1 MSELPKTFDPASIE
15 SRWYAHWEASGQFRP
30 DRPNAEP
37 WTIVNPP
44 PNVTGSLH
52 IGHALDN
59 TLQDIL
65 TRHARLKGKD
75 ALWVVGTDH
84 AGIATQMVVERQM
97 GALTPPQKRT
107 DLTREEFVA
116 KVWAWKEESGGEIT
130 QQLRRLGCSMDWANE
145 RFTMDEGFSKAV
157 LKVFV
162 DLHKQ
167 GLLYR
172 DKRLVNWDPGLGTA
186 ISDLEVETREI
197 KGSFWHLRYPL
208 EDGSGFIEVA
218 TTRPETMLADMAV
231 AVNGA
236 DERYTAMIGK
246 QVKLPITGRLIP
258 IIADDHADPEL
269 GSGAVKIT
277 PGHDFNDFEVGK
289 RAGMAAG
296 SMLNMLDAKARVVQV
311 SDGLI
316 PAELLGL
323 TTAEARKAVVARLKD
338 EGFLI
343 PHVDKDGEEHDAEPR
358 TIQTPYGDRSGVV
371 IEPWLTD
378 QWYVDAKTLAQ
389 PAIEAV
395 QTGAIDIVPKTWE
408 KTFFNWMD
416 NIQPWCVSRQLWW
429 GHQIPAW
436 FGSDGT
442 PYVAETE
449 AEAQALAGEGVSL
462 TRDPD
467 VLDTWFSSAL
477 WPFATLGW
485 DGSSPLPQ
493 AGGAGGGHALTSN
506 ATPEGEREPTPQ
518 SPPASGRGGQLGGRY
533 PNDVLIS
540 GFDILFFWNA
550 RMMMQGLHFMKDVPF
565 RTLYLH
571 GLVRAADGAKMS
583 KSKGNVVNPLGLI
596 DTYGADAL
604 RFFMAAMESQ
614 GRDIKMDE
622 KRVEGYRNF
631 ATKLW
636 NAARFAQANGIVAS
650 TNLEAPRANLAVNK
664 WIIAETIATV
674 QTVDLALADYRF
686 DGAANAIYQF
696 AWSRFCDWY
705 LELIKPQMVGDE
717 RGVIDDESKAVAGW
731 VLDQILVL
739 LHPFMPFITE
749 ELWHAMGPRNH
760 DLIVAQW
767 PMADARALDPEA
779 SKEVDWLIRLVQEI
793 RTARN
798 ETNVP
803 PGARTDLMV
812 LTTPYAGY
820 SADAPPAVPTELI
833 QRIERLRAPLRRL
846 ARIDN
851 AVFINT
857 GTEIDLDTGEHLDR
871 TREQTSAKVLGP
883 QIVVDDVTF
892 ILPLE
897 GVIDID
903 AERARLTKA
912 IAAAEKERDALS
924 GRLGNAS
931 FVERA
936 KPEAVEKAKA
946 DHADK
951 AAEAARL
958 QAALGRLG

>member
-97 GALTPPQKRT
+97 GAMAPPQKRT
-107 DLTREEFVA
+107 DLSREDFIA

-208 EDGSGFIEVA
+208 ADGSGFIEVA

-231 AVNGA
+231 AVNA
-236 DERYTAMIGK
+236 SDARYTALIGK

-323 TTAEARKAVVARLKD
+323 TTAEARKAIVAQLKA

-343 PHVDKDGEEHDAEPR
+343 AHVDKDGVEHDAEPR

-395 QTGAIDIVPKTWE
+395 RVGAIDIVPKTWE
-408 KTFFNWMD
+408 KTFFNWME

-436 FGSDGT
+436 FGPDGT

-449 AEAQALAGEGVSL
+449 AEAQALAGAGVAL

-477 WPFATLGW
+477 WPFATMGW
-485 DGSSPLPQ
+485 
-493 AGGAGGGHALTSN
+493 
-506 ATPEGEREPTPQ
+506 PEKSDPT
-518 SPPASGRGGQLGGRY
+518 LGGRY

-550 RMMMQGLHFMKDVPF
+550 RMMMQGLHFMKNVPF

-596 DTYGADAL
+596 DQYGADAL

-650 TNLEAPRANLAVNK
+650 TTLEAPRAELAVNK

-674 QTVDLALADYRF
+674 QQVDLALADYRF

-705 LELIKPQMVGDE
+705 LELIKPQMVDDV
-717 RGVIDDESKAVAGW
+717 RGQIDDESKAVAGW

-749 ELWHAMGPRNH
+749 ELWHAMGAREH

-767 PMADARALDPEA
+767 PMADARSLDPEA
-779 SKEVDWLIRLVQEI
+779 SREVDWLIRLVQEI

-798 ETNVP
+798 ELNVP
-803 PGARTDLMV
+803 PGARLPLHVRD
-812 LTTPYAGY
+812 
-820 SADAPPAVPTELI
+820 ADAATLAQLERQAPAL
-833 QRIERLRAPLRRL
+833 ARL
-846 ARIDN
+846 ARVTH
-851 AVFINT
+851 AEGEAT
-857 GTEIDLDTGEHLDR
+857 GGAA
-871 TREQTSAKVLGP
+871 QV
-883 QIVVDDVTF
+883 VVDEATF
-892 ILPLE
+892 VLPLE
-897 GVIDID
+897 GVIDLES
-903 AERARLTKA
+903 ERTRLTKA
-912 IAAAEKERDALS
+912 IAAAEKERDALA

>member
-157 LKVFV
+157 IKVFV
-162 DLHKQ
+162 DLHKE

-208 EDGSGFIEVA
+208 ADESGFIEVA

-236 DERYTAMIGK
+236 DERYTALIGK

-316 PAELLGL
+316 PADLLGL
-323 TTAEARKAVVARLKD
+323 TTAEARKAIVARLKD

-343 PHVDKDGEEHDAEPR
+343 AHVDKDGVEHDAEPR

-436 FGSDGT
+436 FGPDGT

-449 AEAQALAGEGVSL
+449 AEAQALAGDGVTL

-485 DGSSPLPQ
+485 AEEGAVPSPLRGEGQGEGQP
-493 AGGAGGGHALTSN
+493 SS
-506 ATPEGEREPTPQ
+506 ATPGTTPHPDPLPAGEREQ
-518 SPPASGRGGQLGGRY
+518 KQLGGRY

-650 TNLEAPRANLAVNK
+650 TTLEAPRAELAVNK

-705 LELIKPQMVGDE
+705 LELIKPQMVGEE
-717 RGVIDDESKAVAGW
+717 RGQIDDESKAVAGW
-731 VLDQILVL
+731 VLDQILVI

-749 ELWHAMGPRNH
+749 ELWHAMADPAHPREH

-767 PMADARALDPEA
+767 PMADARSLDPEA

-798 ETNVP
+798 ELNVP
-803 PGARTDLMV
+803 PGARLPLHV
-812 LTTPYAGY
+812 R
-820 SADAPPAVPTELI
+820 DANAATLARLQRQAPAL
-833 QRIERLRAPLRRL
+833 ARL
-846 ARIDN
+846 ARVTH
-851 AVFINT
+851 AEGEAT
-857 GTEIDLDTGEHLDR
+857 GGAA
-871 TREQTSAKVLGP
+871 QV
-883 QIVVDDVTF
+883 VVDEATF
-892 ILPLE
+892 VLPLE
-897 GVIDID
+897 GVIDLD
-903 AERARLTKA
+903 SERARLTKA

-951 AAEAARL
+951 AAEATRL

>member
-97 GALTPPQKRT
+97 GALNPPQKRT
-107 DLTREEFVA
+107 DMTREEFVA

-236 DERYTAMIGK
+236 DERYTALIGK

-343 PHVDKDGEEHDAEPR
+343 AHVDKDGEEHDAEPR

-395 QTGAIDIVPKTWE
+395 RTGAIDIVPKTWE
-408 KTFFNWMD
+408 KTFFNWME

-436 FGSDGT
+436 FGPDGT

-485 DGSSPLPQ
+485 PEEGAVPSPLRGEGQGEGQPSS
-493 AGGAGGGHALTSN
+493 ASPGTTAHPDPLPA
-506 ATPEGEREPTPQ
+506 GEREPK
-518 SPPASGRGGQLGGRY
+518 QLGGRY

-636 NAARFAQANGIVAS
+636 NAARFAQSNGIVAS
-650 TNLEAPRANLAVNK
+650 TTLEAPRAELAVNK

-717 RGVIDDESKAVAGW
+717 RGVIDAESKLVAGW

-749 ELWHAMGPRNH
+749 ELWHAMGAREH

-767 PMADARALDPEA
+767 PMADARSLDPEA

-798 ETNVP
+798 ELNVP
-803 PGARTDLMV
+803 PGARLPLHV
-812 LTTPYAGY
+812 R
-820 SADAPPAVPTELI
+820 DANAATLARLERQAPAL
-833 QRIERLRAPLRRL
+833 ARL
-846 ARIDN
+846 ARVTH
-851 AVFINT
+851 AVGEAT
-857 GTEIDLDTGEHLDR
+857 GGAA
-871 TREQTSAKVLGP
+871 QV
-883 QIVVDDVTF
+883 VVDEATF
-892 ILPLE
+892 VLPLE
-897 GVIDID
+897 GVIDLD
-903 AERARLTKA
+903 SERARLTKA

>member
-1 MSELPKTFDPASIE
+1 MTDLPKTFDPAAIE
-15 SRWYAHWEASGQFRP
+15 QRWYAHWEANGLFRP

-97 GALTPPQKRT
+97 NAAGQKRT
-107 DLTREEFVA
+107 DLSRDDFIA
-116 KVWAWKEESGGEIT
+116 RVWEWKAESGGQIT

-162 DLHKQ
+162 ELHRQ

-197 KGSFWHLRYPL
+197 KGSFSRLRYPL
-208 EDGSGFIEVA
+208 ADGSGFIEVA

-231 AVNGA
+231 AVHPDDA
-236 DERYTAMIGK
+236 RYTALVGK
-246 QVKLPITGRLIP
+246 QVRLPITGRLIP
-258 IIADDHADPEL
+258 IVADEHADPEL

-277 PGHDFNDFEVGK
+277 PGHDFNDFEVGR
-289 RAGMAAG
+289 RAGIEARD
-296 SMLNMLDAKARVVQV
+296 MLNMLDAKAQIVQTA
-311 SDGLI
+311 DGLI
-316 PAELLGL
+316 PADLLGL
-323 TTAEARKAVVARLKD
+323 STADARKAIVARLKD
-338 EGFLI
+338 DGVLI
-343 PHVDKDGEEHDAEPR
+343 PHVDKDGAEHDAEPR
-358 TIQTPYGDRSGVV
+358 TIQTPFGDRSGVV

-395 QTGAIDIVPKTWE
+395 RSEAIKIVPKTWE
-408 KTFFNWMD
+408 KTFFNWME

-436 FGSDGT
+436 FADDGRVF
-442 PYVAETE
+442 VAETE
-449 AEAQALAGEGVSL
+449 AEAQAEAGEGVAL

-485 DGSSPLPQ
+485 PENPPR
-493 AGGAGGGHALTSN
+493 AG
-506 ATPEGEREPTPQ
+506 EERL
-518 SPPASGRGGQLGGRY
+518 LGGRY

-540 GFDILFFWNA
+540 GFDILFFWDA
-550 RMMMQGLHFMKDVPF
+550 RMMMQGMHFLKDVPF
-565 RTLYLH
+565 KTLYLH

-583 KSKGNVVNPLGLI
+583 KSKGNTVDPLGLI
-596 DTYGADAL
+596 DSYGADAL

-636 NAARFAQANGIVAS
+636 NAARFCQANGIGAS
-650 TNLEAPRANLAVNK
+650 ATIEAPAATLPVNA
-664 WIIAETIATV
+664 WIIGETIQTV
-674 QTVDLALADYRF
+674 QAIDLALADLRF
-686 DGAANAIYQF
+686 DAAANAIYQF
-696 AWSRFCDWY
+696 VWSRFCDWY
-705 LELIKPQMVGDE
+705 LELIKPQVVDGV
-717 RGVIDDESKAVAGW
+717 RGEIDAESKAVAAW
-731 VLDQILVL
+731 VLDQILIL

-749 ELWHAMGPRNH
+749 ELWHANPRAH
-760 DLIVAQW
+760 ELIVAQW
-767 PMADARALDPEA
+767 PMADARSLDPAAEA
-779 SKEVDWLIRLVQEI
+779 EVAWLIRLVGEI
-793 RTARN
+793 RTART
-798 ETNVP
+798 ELNVP
-803 PGARTDLMV
+803 PGARLVLHAADTDAALH
-812 LTTPYAGY
+812 
-820 SADAPPAVPTELI
+820 D
-833 QRIERLRAPLRRL
+833 RLARNAATLGRL
-846 ARIDN
+846 ARIESVSFD
-851 AVFINT
+851 APT
-857 GTEIDLDTGEHLDR
+857 AG
-871 TREQTSAKVLGP
+871 SVL
-883 QIVVDDVTF
+883 QIVVDGSTYM
-892 ILPLE
+892 LPVE
-897 GVIDID
+897 GVIDLD
-903 AERARLTKA
+903 AERARLTKG
-912 IAAAEKERDALS
+912 IAAAEKERDALA

-936 KPEAVEKAKA
+936 KPEAVEKARA
-946 DHADK
+946 DHAEK
-951 AAEAARL
+951 AAEAERLSAALARL
-958 QAALGRLG
+958 G

>member
-97 GALTPPQKRT
+97 GALNPPQKRT
-107 DLTREEFVA
+107 DFSREEFVA
-116 KVWAWKEESGGEIT
+116 KVWDWKQESGGEIT

-197 KGSFWHLRYPL
+197 KGSFWHLCYPL

-236 DERYTAMIGK
+236 DERYTALIGK

-296 SMLNMLDAKARVVQV
+296 AMLNMLDAKARVVQV

-323 TTAEARKAVVARLKD
+323 TTAEARKAVVARLKA

-343 PHVDKDGEEHDAEPR
+343 PHVDKEGVEHDAEPR

-395 QTGAIDIVPKTWE
+395 RTGAIDIVPKTWE
-408 KTFFNWMD
+408 KTFFNWME

-436 FGSDGT
+436 FGPDGT

-449 AEAQALAGEGVSL
+449 AEAQAQAGDGVSL

-485 DGSSPLPQ
+485 PEEGAVPSPLRGEGQGEGLP
-493 AGGAGGGHALTSN
+493 SS
-506 ATPEGEREPTPQ
+506 ATPGTTPHPDPLPAGAREQ
-518 SPPASGRGGQLGGRY
+518 KQLHGRY

-596 DTYGADAL
+596 DQYGADAL

-636 NAARFAQANGIVAS
+636 NAALVDAGQDHLGIVVQHDHRGVAVGVRWIAAS
-650 TNLEAPRANLAVNK
+650 ILGPTRHLRIAPRHVTGPARDIQN
-664 WIIAETIATV
+664 
-674 QTVDLALADYRF
+674 DLAWTRVQPGRRRILPEPVYACTHQVIHQVIVGGDAVEHAAHHPHLFLGVDVAKAKGRGIAGRM
-686 DGAANAIYQF
+686 GACRAVAH
-696 AWSRFCDWY
+696 
-705 LELIKPQMVGDE
+705 V
-717 RGVIDDESKAVAGW
+717 RGVAADEDRVTG
-731 VLDQILVL
+731 L
-739 LHPFMPFITE
+739 F
-749 ELWHAMGPRNH
+749 
-760 DLIVAQW
+760 
-767 PMADARALDPEA
+767 
-779 SKEVDWLIRLVQEI
+779 
-793 RTARN
+793 
-798 ETNVP
+798 
-803 PGARTDLMV
+803 
-812 LTTPYAGY
+812 
-820 SADAPPAVPTELI
+820 
-833 QRIERLRAPLRRL
+833 RR
-846 ARIDN
+846 
-851 AVFINT
+851 
-857 GTEIDLDTGEHLDR
+857 
-871 TREQTSAKVLGP
+871 
-883 QIVVDDVTF
+883 
-892 ILPLE
+892 
-897 GVIDID
+897 
-903 AERARLTKA
+903 
-912 IAAAEKERDALS
+912 
-924 GRLGNAS
+924 
-931 FVERA
+931 
-936 KPEAVEKAKA
+936 
-946 DHADK
+946 
-951 AAEAARL
+951 
-958 QAALGRLG
+958 

>member
-1 MSELPKTFDPASIE
+1 MTELPKTFDPAAIE
-15 SRWYAHWEASGQFRP
+15 ARWYGHWEEKGLFRP

-44 PNVTGSLH
+44 PNVTGNLH

-65 TRHARLKGKD
+65 VRHARLKGKD
-75 ALWVVGTDH
+75 ARWVVGTDH

-97 GALTPPQKRT
+97 NARGEKRT
-107 DLTREEFVA
+107 HFTRDQFLE
-116 KVWAWKEESGGEIT
+116 KVWTWKAESGGQIT
-130 QQLRRLGCSMDWANE
+130 GQLRRLGCSMDWANE

-162 DLHKQ
+162 DLYAQ

-172 DKRLVNWDPGLGTA
+172 DKRLVNWDAGLGTA
-186 ISDLEVETREI
+186 ISDLEVETREV
-197 KGSFWHLRYPL
+197 KGSFWRLRYPL
-208 EDGSGFIEVA
+208 ADGSGFIEVA

-231 AVNGA
+231 AVHPDDA
-236 DERYTAMIGK
+236 RYTALIGK
-246 QVKLPITGRLIP
+246 QVRLPITGRLIP
-258 IIADDHADPEL
+258 IVADEHADPEL

-277 PGHDFNDFEVGK
+277 PGHDFNDFEVGR
-289 RAGMAAG
+289 RAGIEARD
-296 SMLNMLDAKARVVQV
+296 MLNMLDGKAHICQT

-316 PAELLGL
+316 PDAFLGL
-323 TTAEARKAVVARLKD
+323 STADARKAVVARLKE
-338 EGFLI
+338 EGVLI
-343 PHVDKDGEEHDAEPR
+343 PHIDKDGAEHDAEPR
-358 TIQTPYGDRSGVV
+358 TIQTPFGDRSGVV

-389 PAIEAV
+389 PAIQAV
-395 QTGAIDIVPKTWE
+395 RSGKIKIVPQAWE
-408 KTFFNWMD
+408 KTFFNWME

-436 FGSDGT
+436 FAEDGRVF
-442 PYVAETE
+442 VAESE
-449 AEAQALAGEGVSL
+449 EEAQGQAGAGVTL

-485 DGSSPLPQ
+485 PDNGDKTL
-493 AGGAGGGHALTSN
+493 A
-506 ATPEGEREPTPQ
+506 
-518 SPPASGRGGQLGGRY
+518 GRY

-540 GFDILFFWNA
+540 GFDILFFWDA
-550 RMMMQGLHFMKDVPF
+550 RMMMQGMHFMEDVPF
-565 RTLYLH
+565 KTLYLH
-571 GLVRAADGAKMS
+571 GLVRAADGSKMS
-583 KSKGNVVNPLGLI
+583 KSKGNTVDPLGLI
-596 DTYGADAL
+596 DQYGADAL

-622 KRVEGYRNF
+622 RRVEGYRNF

-636 NAARFAQANGIVAS
+636 NAARFAQANGIGAS
-650 TNLEAPRANLAVNK
+650 TTLEAPNATLAVNK
-664 WIIAETIATV
+664 WIIAETVKTV

-686 DGAANAIYQF
+686 DGAANTIYQF
-696 AWSRFCDWY
+696 VWSRFCDWY
-705 LELIKPQMVGDE
+705 LELIKPVLQGGEEGGDE
-717 RGVIDDESKAVAGW
+717 TRAVAGW

-749 ELWHAMGPRNH
+749 ELWHAMGARDH

-779 SKEVDWLIRLVQEI
+779 EREIDWLIRLVSEI
-793 RTARN
+793 RAART
-798 ETNVP
+798 ELNVP
-803 PGARTDLMV
+803 PGARLPMHVRDAHGDTQAR
-812 LTTPYAGY
+812 LTRQA
-820 SADAPPAVPTELI
+820 SALA
-833 QRIERLRAPLRRL
+833 RL
-846 ARIDN
+846 ARVD
-851 AVFINT
+851 AA
-857 GTEIDLDTGEHLDR
+857 EGEVSGGAA
-871 TREQTSAKVLGP
+871 QV
-883 QIVVDDVTF
+883 VVDEATF
-892 ILPLE
+892 VLPLE
-897 GVIDID
+897 GVIDLD
-903 AERARLTKA
+903 AERQRLTKA
-912 IAAAEKERDALS
+912 IAAVEKERDALG
-924 GRLGNAS
+924 GRLSNAS

-951 AAEAARL
+951 MAESARL
-958 QAALGRLG
+958 HAALGRLG

>member
-1 MSELPKTFDPASIE
+1 MTELPKTFDPAAIE
-15 SRWYAHWEASGQFRP
+15 ARWYGHWEEKGLFRP

-44 PNVTGSLH
+44 PNVTGNLH

-65 TRHARLKGKD
+65 VRHARLKGKD

-97 GALTPPQKRT
+97 NARGEKRT
-107 DLTREEFVA
+107 DFTRDQFLE
-116 KVWAWKEESGGEIT
+116 KVWTWKAESGGQIT
-130 QQLRRLGCSMDWANE
+130 GQLRRLGCSMDWANE

-162 DLHKQ
+162 DLYAQ

-172 DKRLVNWDPGLGTA
+172 DKRLVNWDAGLGTA
-186 ISDLEVETREI
+186 ISDLEVETREV
-197 KGSFWHLRYPL
+197 KGSFWRLRYPL
-208 EDGSGFIEVA
+208 ADGSGFIEVA

-231 AVNGA
+231 AVHPEDA
-236 DERYTAMIGK
+236 RYTALIGK
-246 QVKLPITGRLIP
+246 QVRLPITGRLIP
-258 IIADDHADPEL
+258 LVADEHADPDL

-277 PGHDFNDFEVGK
+277 PGHDFNDFEVGR
-289 RAGMAAG
+289 RAGIEARD
-296 SMLNMLDAKARVVQV
+296 MLNMLDAKACIVQTA
-311 SDGLI
+311 DGLI
-316 PAELLGL
+316 PDAFLGL
-323 TTAEARKAVVARLKD
+323 STTEARKAVVARLKD
-338 EGFLI
+338 EGVLI
-343 PHVDKDGEEHDAEPR
+343 PHIDKDGTEHDAEPR
-358 TIQTPYGDRSGVV
+358 TIQTPFGDRSGVV

-395 QTGAIDIVPKTWE
+395 RSGKIKIVPQAWE
-408 KTFFNWMD
+408 KTFFNWME

-436 FGSDGT
+436 FAEDGRVF
-442 PYVAETE
+442 VAESE
-449 AEAQALAGEGVSL
+449 EEAQAEAGEGVTL

-485 DGSSPLPQ
+485 PDNDDKTL
-493 AGGAGGGHALTSN
+493 A
-506 ATPEGEREPTPQ
+506 
-518 SPPASGRGGQLGGRY
+518 GRY

-540 GFDILFFWNA
+540 GFDILFFWDA
-550 RMMMQGLHFMKDVPF
+550 RMMMQGMHFMEDVPF
-565 RTLYLH
+565 KTLYLH
-571 GLVRAADGAKMS
+571 GLVRAADGSKMS
-583 KSKGNVVNPLGLI
+583 KSKGNTVDPLGLI
-596 DTYGADAL
+596 DQYGADAL

-622 KRVEGYRNF
+622 RRVEGYRNF

-636 NAARFAQANGIVAS
+636 NAARFAQANGIGAS
-650 TNLEAPRANLAVNK
+650 ATLEAPNATLAVNK
-664 WIIAETIATV
+664 WIIAETVKTV
-674 QTVDLALADYRF
+674 QAVDLALADYRF

-696 AWSRFCDWY
+696 VWSRFCDWY
-705 LELIKPQMVGDE
+705 LELIKPVLQGGEEGGDE
-717 RGVIDDESKAVAGW
+717 TRAVAGW

-749 ELWHAMGPRNH
+749 ELWHAMGARDH
-760 DLIVAQW
+760 DLIVAHW

-779 SKEVDWLIRLVQEI
+779 EREIDWLIRLVSEI
-793 RTARN
+793 RAART
-798 ETNVP
+798 ELNVP
-803 PGARTDLMV
+803 PGARLPMHVRDANDATKARLERQ
-812 LTTPYAGY
+812 A
-820 SADAPPAVPTELI
+820 SALA
-833 QRIERLRAPLRRL
+833 RL
-846 ARIDN
+846 ARVEAADGE
-851 AVFINT
+851 AT
-857 GTEIDLDTGEHLDR
+857 GGAA
-871 TREQTSAKVLGP
+871 QV
-883 QIVVDDVTF
+883 VVDEATF
-892 ILPLE
+892 VLPLE
-897 GVIDID
+897 GVIDLD
-903 AERARLTKA
+903 AERQRLTKA
-912 IAAAEKERDALS
+912 IAAVEKERDALG

-936 KPEAVEKAKA
+936 KREAVEKARA

-951 AAEAARL
+951 MAEAARL
-958 QAALGRLG
+958 HAALGRLG

>member
-1 MSELPKTFDPASIE
+1 MTELPKTFDPAAIE
-15 SRWYAHWEASGQFRP
+15 ARWYGHWEEKGLFRP

-44 PNVTGSLH
+44 PNVTGNLH

-65 TRHARLKGKD
+65 VRHARLKGKD

-97 GALTPPQKRT
+97 NARGEKRT
-107 DLTREEFVA
+107 DFTRDQFLE
-116 KVWAWKEESGGEIT
+116 KVWTWKAESGGQIT
-130 QQLRRLGCSMDWANE
+130 GQLRRLGCSMDWANE

-162 DLHKQ
+162 DLYAQ

-172 DKRLVNWDPGLGTA
+172 DKRLVNWDAGLGTA
-186 ISDLEVETREI
+186 ISDLEVETREV
-197 KGSFWHLRYPL
+197 KGSFWRLRYPL
-208 EDGSGFIEVA
+208 ADGSGFIEVA

-231 AVNGA
+231 AVHPEDA
-236 DERYTAMIGK
+236 RYTALIGK
-246 QVKLPITGRLIP
+246 QVRLPITGRLIP
-258 IIADDHADPEL
+258 IVADEHADPDL

-277 PGHDFNDFEVGK
+277 PGHDFNDFEVGR
-289 RAGMAAG
+289 RAGIEARD
-296 SMLNMLDAKARVVQV
+296 MLNMLDAKACIVQTA
-311 SDGLI
+311 DGLI
-316 PAELLGL
+316 PDAFLGL
-323 TTAEARKAVVARLKD
+323 STTEARKAVVARLKD
-338 EGFLI
+338 EGVLI
-343 PHVDKDGEEHDAEPR
+343 PHIDKDGTEHDAEPR
-358 TIQTPYGDRSGVV
+358 TIQTPFGDRSGVV

-395 QTGAIDIVPKTWE
+395 RSGKIKIVPQAWE
-408 KTFFNWMD
+408 KTFFNWME

-436 FGSDGT
+436 FAEDGRVF
-442 PYVAETE
+442 VAESE
-449 AEAQALAGEGVSL
+449 EEAQAEAGEGVTL

-485 DGSSPLPQ
+485 PDNDDKTL
-493 AGGAGGGHALTSN
+493 A
-506 ATPEGEREPTPQ
+506 
-518 SPPASGRGGQLGGRY
+518 GRY

-540 GFDILFFWNA
+540 GFDILFFWDA
-550 RMMMQGLHFMKDVPF
+550 RMMMQGMHFMEDVPF
-565 RTLYLH
+565 KTLYLH
-571 GLVRAADGAKMS
+571 GLVRAADGSKMS
-583 KSKGNVVNPLGLI
+583 KSKGNTVDPLGLI
-596 DTYGADAL
+596 DQYGADAL

-622 KRVEGYRNF
+622 RRVEGYRNF

-636 NAARFAQANGIVAS
+636 NAARFAQANGIGAS
-650 TNLEAPRANLAVNK
+650 ATLEAPNASLAVNK
-664 WIIAETIATV
+664 WIIAETVKTV
-674 QTVDLALADYRF
+674 QAVDLALADYRF

-696 AWSRFCDWY
+696 VWSRFCDWY
-705 LELIKPQMVGDE
+705 LELIKPVLQGGEEGGDE
-717 RGVIDDESKAVAGW
+717 TRAVAGW

-749 ELWHAMGPRNH
+749 ELWHAMGARDH
-760 DLIVAQW
+760 DLIVAHW

-779 SKEVDWLIRLVQEI
+779 EREIDWLIRLVSEI
-793 RTARN
+793 RAART
-798 ETNVP
+798 ELNVP
-803 PGARTDLMV
+803 PGARLPMHVRDANDATKARLERQ
-812 LTTPYAGY
+812 A
-820 SADAPPAVPTELI
+820 SALA
-833 QRIERLRAPLRRL
+833 RL
-846 ARIDN
+846 ARVEAADGE
-851 AVFINT
+851 AT
-857 GTEIDLDTGEHLDR
+857 GGAA
-871 TREQTSAKVLGP
+871 QV
-883 QIVVDDVTF
+883 VVDEATF
-892 ILPLE
+892 VLPLE
-897 GVIDID
+897 GVIDLD
-903 AERARLTKA
+903 AERQRLTKA
-912 IAAAEKERDALS
+912 IAAVEKERDALG

-936 KPEAVEKAKA
+936 KREAVEKARA

-951 AAEAARL
+951 MAEAARL
-958 QAALGRLG
+958 HAALGRLG